1 MDSRRRYLEMQLQRR
16 ESEASELRRNLRELG
31 TKFFQLERAF
41 EINLQSQARQEVEF
55 NRMKLE
61 SEGLQKLNDEI
72 VRART
77 ELNSRLMNAITERD
91 HWKNAFL
98 QQSEVIKRNKKEFDH
113 VVVLVKSECEG
124 VLKIT
129 RETAEKQFQE
139 IAGLYHEAKEKVI
152 RLEEQIRAYRGSE
165 REYENRSFQL
175 ANLLETLKRFDVDVG
190 SVCQLTAEALK
201 NLTER
206 GNLYEES
213 MKNLR
218 HLAWT
223 IKDRKDEPQLIL
235 LREQNSV
242 LREVVKN
249 LKRKFQTL
257 ERTKANSDE
266 YTRLEIE
273 TNSRDVNNDLP
284 IESMDI
290 ENTDPT
296 IGNSTNAL
304 FREENSNYD
313 RKEYKERGGIETRT
327 KHGSL
332 ENDNR
337 NERFDIESAIFDK
350 GGKVLCIESHSNGAR
365 YEEYVFKLSIDR
377 EMKIKYPVLLND
389 KVKEAVYLEFVDDEV
404 EYEKAPLDRM
414 LILFKNICAVI
425 SIKQTGISCSTQ
437 TMRTKTIN
445 NSTQTVLTGLNS
457 FSRLNVGA
465 MVSEQFSRFL
475 L

>member
-1 MDSRRRYLEMQLQRR
+1 MDPRQRYLEMQLQRR
-16 ESEASELRRNLRELG
+16 ESEASELRRNLRELR

-41 EINLQSQARQEVEF
+41 EINLQSQARREVQF
-55 NRMKLE
+55 NRVKLE

-72 VRART
+72 VRARA
-77 ELNSRLMNAITERD
+77 ELNSRLMNAISERD

-98 QQSEVIKRNKKEFDH
+98 RQREVIKRNKREFDNA
-113 VVVLVKSECEG
+113 VVLLKRECEG

-129 RETAEKQFQE
+129 RETAEKQFHE
-139 IAGLYHEAKEKVI
+139 IAGLYNEAKEKVT
-152 RLEEQIRAYRGSE
+152 RLEEQIQAYRGSE

-190 SVCQLTAEALK
+190 SVCQLAAEALK

-223 IKDRKDEPQLIL
+223 IKDRRDEPQLVL

-249 LKRKFQTL
+249 LKRKTL
-257 ERTKANSDE
+257 EQTKAKNDE
-266 YTRLEIE
+266 RTRLEIE
-273 TNSRDVNNDLP
+273 TDSRNIGNDLP
-284 IESMDI
+284 IESMVV
-290 ENTDPT
+290 ENTDPS

-304 FREENSNYD
+304 FHENNNNYEKREYE
-313 RKEYKERGGIETRT
+313 ERDGAETRP
-327 KHGSL
+327 KNGSL

-337 NERFDIESAIFDK
+337 NGRFDIESAIVDK
-350 GGKVLCIESHSNGAR
+350 GGKVLCIESHSNGVQ

-377 EMKIKYPVLLND
+377 EIKIKYPVLLNT
-389 KVKEAVYLEFVDDEV
+389 KVKEAVNLEFVDDEV

-414 LILFKNICAVI
+414 LILFKNIYAVI

-437 TMRTKTIN
+437 TTRTKTIN
-445 NSTQTVLTGLNS
+445 NSTQTTLTGLNS

-465 MVSEQFSRFL
+465 TVSE
-475 L
+475 